1 MGEGI
6 LDSVD
11 TVHKYWLL
19 YEPMQESIKTK
30 TKPDN
35 SKRLKSQEQN
45 EPAPKPLSLPT
56 GLANFMSRRIN
67 YPTMQYMGK
76 SAVHLKERFGKGKN
90 YSSELSSNQIKLLS
104 SKVTYLFPFCLITQ
118 NKISK
123 LNFTSISQF

>member
-19 YEPMQESIKTK
+19 YEPMEKHTK
-30 TKPDN
+30 TKGKPDN
-35 SKRLKSQEQN
+35 LKHRQGQEQN
-45 EPAPKPLSLPT
+45 EPAPRPLSLPT

-90 YSSELSSNQIKLLS
+90 YSSELSSNQIKFLS
-104 SKVTYLFPFCLITQ
+104 SKVTYLFPFCLITE
-118 NKISK
+118 NNIF
-123 LNFTSISQF
+123 L